1 MPLEVYAYRPHA
13 LEGKQWERVGTV
25 YPGEEDQIP
34 SMTPDG
40 RLKLMRVIVTPDDSM
55 ATVHTIFPREIII
68 RPKFA
73 EKPNQIAFD
82 PKESENLP
90 VTIKKGESHEI
101 FSEWPARGE
110 DGRLTMRVTRGKLV
124 HK

>member
-1 MPLEVYAYRPHA
+1 MPLEIYAYRPDMPNR
-13 LEGKQWERVGTV
+13 KQWERVGTV

-40 RLKLMRVIVTPDDSM
+40 QLKFMRVIVTPDDSM
-55 ATVHTIFPREIII
+55 ATVHTIFPRELII
-68 RPKFA
+68 RPSLA

-90 VTIKKGESHEI
+90 ITIKKGESHEI
-101 FSEWPARGE
+101 FSEWPVRGE
-110 DGRLTMRVTRGKLV
+110 DGRLTMQVARGKLV